1 MTLNQ
6 IIKIIQTEAEK
17 HKQVNKFAVGAEFD
31 FAVAQVEFYPIVWLM
46 PNGFNFS
53 TENRVVDYQ
62 FSIMVMDRT
71 FEDSS
76 NTIEVLSDT
85 ALIVIDLITLL
96 KRRNENFEIIV
107 ANTAEP
113 FYDSGSDVV
122 AGHAIDITIRTAY
135 LESYCDI
142 PT

>member
-6 IIKIIQTEAEK
+6 IIRIIQTEAEA

-31 FAVAQVEFYPIVWLM
+31 FAVSQVEFYPIVWLM

-53 TENRVVDYQ
+53 TDNRTVDYQ
-62 FSIMVMDRT
+62 FSVMVMDRT
-71 FEDSS
+71 FESGS

-85 ALIVIDLITLL
+85 ALIIIDLITLL

-107 ANTAEP
+107 NATAEP
-113 FYDSGSDVV
+113 FYDSSSDIL
-122 AGHAIDITIRTAY
+122 AGHALDFTIRTAY